1 MLVLLITLLFMAAF
15 LTASLAV
22 GAASILVGRRWFQAP
37 VGALGGSLPEEPPL
51 LLRQQPLSTISVWR
65 QLLARF
71 DFVQILELRLAEAG
85 LKWSVGRTTLMIML
99 VGSTVAA
106 LLFAADVA
114 PLLTAPIAFATV
126 ALLPY
131 FYILHKRKQRFRL
144 LEFQFSDALDSLSRA
159 LRAGQT
165 FGAGMELVANECSEP
180 LAQELRRTHSEWK
193 LGLAWDQA
201 LENFAVRVPLLEIR
215 LFVAAVILQT
225 RFGGKLNEILEELA
239 KTIRDSLALQG
250 ELRAVSAQGRLTGA
264 VLTLL
269 PLIIAAI
276 MFLTNPSYVGMLLY
290 HSYSKYL
297 ITGALASLVLG
308 HFTIQRIVDIKA

>member
-1 MLVLLITLLFMAAF
+1 MLVLLICLLFMAAF

-22 GAASILVGRRWFQAP
+22 GAASILVGQRWFPEP
-37 VGALGGSLPEEPPL
+37 VSVLGGALPEDTPL

-71 DFVQILELRLAEAG
+71 DFVKILELRLAEAG

-99 VGSTVAA
+99 LGSAIAA
-106 LLFAADVA
+106 LLFASDVA
-114 PLLTAPIAFATV
+114 PLLTAPIAFVVV

-144 LEFQFSDALDSLSRA
+144 LELQFSDALDSLSRA

-180 LAQELRRTHSEWK
+180 LAQELRRTYSEWK

-269 PLIIAAI
+269 PLIIASI

-290 HSYSKYL
+290 HPYSKYL

-308 HFTIQRIVDIKA
+308 HFAIQRIVDIKA

>member
-1 MLVLLITLLFMAAF
+1 MLFLLISLLFMAAF

-22 GAASILVGRRWFQAP
+22 GATSILVGRRWFQAP
-37 VGALGGSLPEEPPL
+37 VAALGGSLPEEAPL

-71 DFVQILELRLAEAG
+71 DFVKILELRLTEAG
-85 LKWSVGRTTLMIML
+85 LKWSIGRTTLMIML
-99 VGSTVAA
+99 LGSAVAA
-106 LLFAADVA
+106 MLFAADVA
-114 PLLTAPIAFATV
+114 PLLTAPIAFTVV

-131 FYILHKRKQRFRL
+131 FYILRKRKQRFRQ

-180 LAQELRRTHSEWK
+180 LAQELRRTCSEWK

-201 LENFAVRVPLLEIR
+201 LENFALRVPLLEIR

-290 HSYSKYL
+290 HPYSKYL